1 MFLIYFLILF
11 GSLYGEQFYL
21 PCSADCR
28 EVNKRFASME
38 AKIKDLESDIQIL
51 KSRNEDLEFKIE
63 VKKVQ
68 ADVSLLL
75 AEQEKMD
82 NRSVILYIKTSSF
95 KASI

>member
-1 MFLIYFLILF
+1 MFLIYFFILY
-11 GSLYGEQFYL
+11 GSLHGAQFHI
-21 PCSADCR
+21 PCSADCT

-63 VKKVQ
+63 VKEVQ

-75 AEQEKMD
+75 AEQEKMG
-82 NRSVILYIKTSSF
+82 NRPVIR
-95 KASI
+95 